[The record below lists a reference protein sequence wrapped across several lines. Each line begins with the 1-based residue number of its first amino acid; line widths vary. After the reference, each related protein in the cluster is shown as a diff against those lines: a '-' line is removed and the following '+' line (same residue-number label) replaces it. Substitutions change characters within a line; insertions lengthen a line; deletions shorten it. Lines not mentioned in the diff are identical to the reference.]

1 MASNR
6 DRDTVKIIDEQLK
19 EQMKKIKVLMIVA
32 VSVISVF
39 LALAIGLAFLA
50 TIHCQKQPPLLD
62 IDEEVTKHVA
72 PLQGNVTVL
81 NNQLIDI
88 HAKQLNE
95 YAKVTQQMNEYD
107 EQTKTLNDITEM
119 ISNDLAE
126 YAQQTGRVED
136 SINQNR
142 ATIEEIRNINLP
154 SKSMH
159 ESSKVWC
166 QKCNCRQLFRPNWA
180 SSVQCSTRWASHLNR
195 RPKAPRGFK

>member
-1 MASNR
+1 MNTDRLCSVNYQSHAEPNIYLQPQFMTGHNISPADLQNFR
-6 DRDTVKIIDEQLK
+6 DETLEGNSSGIQQRNTVKIIDEQLK

-32 VSVISVF
+32 VSVIGVF

-50 TIHCQKQPPLLD
+50 TIHSQKQPPLLD
-62 IDEEVTKHVA
+62 IDEEVTRHVA

-95 YAKVTQQMNEYD
+95 YAKLTQQMNEYD

-126 YAQQTGRVED
+126 YAQ
-136 SINQNR
+136 
-142 ATIEEIRNINLP
+142 
-154 SKSMH
+154 
-159 ESSKVWC
+159 
-166 QKCNCRQLFRPNWA
+166 
-180 SSVQCSTRWASHLNR
+180 
-195 RPKAPRGFK
+195 